1 MSFCSVIGSQRN
13 SDMEPIKSLASFV
26 LSGLPYVSAFH
37 FALSLFFFFF
47 FSYSFLAFVVVMFL
61 KDRNITLGKIYF
73 GSLGIVGTEKRA
85 CDALKLRWDSRQ
97 MHCCKCI

>member
-47 FSYSFLAFVVVMFL
+47 LLLIFSLCSGYVSQGQEHNSWKNIFWQLRNSR
-61 KDRNITLGKIYF
+61 DRKK
-73 GSLGIVGTEKRA
+73 S
-85 CDALKLRWDSRQ
+85 
-97 MHCCKCI
+97 M